1 MNGGKYMF
9 LKEMD
14 KTKPV
19 HMIGIGGISMSGIAE
34 ILLSMGYT
42 VTGSDSHLS
51 EITERLEKNNIK
63 VYNGQRAEN
72 VIGAGI
78 VVYTAAIKP
87 DNPELSKARELNI
100 PTIERSEFLGELT
113 KLYSETI
120 AVSGTHGKSTTTSMI
135 SLIFMEALK
144 DPTIQVGAD
153 LKQLNGTNY
162 RIGNSPYFIVE
173 ACEYVESFLK
183 FSPKTAIILNI
194 EEDHLDY
201 YRDINHIKS
210 AFYKFAELVPE
221 DGKIIINA
229 DNQNCNEIVEKMK
242 SKVITFGIENEKANW
257 TARNI
262 HLNANGHYSFTATSD
277 SLSIDITL
285 SVFGMHN
292 VYNALAAVATASL
305 YNIEPFIIQK
315 ALADFTGAHRR
326 FEYTGTFNNA
336 QVYDDYA
343 HHPTEI
349 KATIEAA
356 KNLPHNKLWIIF
368 QPHTYSRTST
378 LFDEFANAF
387 KETDE
392 VILADIYAAREIDTG
407 VVSSQKLALAINEI
421 SNNCTYLGSFDKIKD
436 YLKENVKENDLVL
449 TVGAGDVYKIGK
461 DLVL

>member
-1 MNGGKYMF
+1 MF

-14 KTKPV
+14 KAKPV

-368 QPHTYSRTST
+368 QPHTYSRTSI

>member
-1 MNGGKYMF
+1 MF

-14 KTKPV
+14 KAKPV

-368 QPHTYSRTST
+368 QPHTYSRTFT

>member
-1 MNGGKYMF
+1 MF

-14 KTKPV
+14 KAKPV

-392 VILADIYAAREIDTG
+392 VILADIYAAREIDTS

>member
-1 MNGGKYMF
+1 MF

-14 KTKPV
+14 KAKPV

-262 HLNANGHYSFTATSD
+262 HLNANGHYFFTATSD

>member
-63 VYNGQRAEN
+63 VYNGQRAKN

>member
-1 MNGGKYMF
+1 MF

-14 KTKPV
+14 KAKPV

-378 LFDEFANAF
+378 LFDEFATAL

>member
-1 MNGGKYMF
+1 MF

>member
-1 MNGGKYMF
+1 MF

-14 KTKPV
+14 KAKPV

-120 AVSGTHGKSTTTSMI
+120 AISGTHGKSTTTSMI

-229 DNQNCNEIVEKMK
+229 DNQNCNEIIEKMK
-242 SKVITFGIENEKANW
+242 SKVITFGIKNERANW
-257 TARNI
+257 TAKNI

-356 KNLPHNKLWIIF
+356 KNLPHNKLWVIF

-387 KETDE
+387 KDTDE

>member
-1 MNGGKYMF
+1 MF

-14 KTKPV
+14 KAKPV

>member
-1 MNGGKYMF
+1 MF

-14 KTKPV
+14 KSKPV

-63 VYNGQRAEN
+63 VYNGHYAEN

-120 AVSGTHGKSTTTSMI
+120 AISGTHGKSTTTSMI

-162 RIGNSPYFIVE
+162 RIGSSPYFIVE

-210 AFYKFAELVPE
+210 AFLKFAELVPA
-221 DGKIIINA
+221 DGTIIINA
-229 DNQNCNEIVEKMK
+229 DNKNCNEIIEKMK
-242 SKVITFGIENEKANW
+242 SKVVTFGIENEKADW
-257 TARNI
+257 TAKNI
-262 HLNANGHYSFTATSD
+262 HLNANGHYSFTASSE

-326 FEYTGTFNNA
+326 FEYTGSFNNA

-349 KATIEAA
+349 KATIDAA
-356 KNLPHNKLWIIF
+356 KNLPHNKLWVIF

-387 KETDE
+387 KAADE

-407 VVSSQKLALAINEI
+407 IVSSQKLALAINEV
-421 SNNCTYLGSFDKIKD
+421 SNNCTYLGDFSKIEE
-436 YLKENVKENDLVL
+436 YLKENVAENDLVL

-461 DLVL
+461 DLIL

>member
-14 KTKPV
+14 KAKPV

-449 TVGAGDVYKIGK
+449 TVGAGDVHKIGK

>member
-1 MNGGKYMF
+1 
-9 LKEMD
+9 
-14 KTKPV
+14 
-19 HMIGIGGISMSGIAE
+19 
-34 ILLSMGYT
+34 
-42 VTGSDSHLS
+42 
-51 EITERLEKNNIK
+51 
-63 VYNGQRAEN
+63 
-72 VIGAGI
+72 
-78 VVYTAAIKP
+78 
-87 DNPELSKARELNI
+87 
-100 PTIERSEFLGELT
+100 
-113 KLYSETI
+113 
-120 AVSGTHGKSTTTSMI
+120 
-135 SLIFMEALK
+135 
-144 DPTIQVGAD
+144 
-153 LKQLNGTNY
+153 
-162 RIGNSPYFIVE
+162 
-173 ACEYVESFLK
+173 
-183 FSPKTAIILNI
+183 
-194 EEDHLDY
+194 
-201 YRDINHIKS
+201 
-210 AFYKFAELVPE
+210 
-221 DGKIIINA
+221 
-229 DNQNCNEIVEKMK
+229 
-242 SKVITFGIENEKANW
+242 
-257 TARNI
+257 
-262 HLNANGHYSFTATSD
+262 
-277 SLSIDITL
+277 
-285 SVFGMHN
+285 MHN

>member
-1 MNGGKYMF
+1 MF

-120 AVSGTHGKSTTTSMI
+120 AISGTHGKSTTTSMI

-162 RIGNSPYFIVE
+162 RIGSSPYFIVE

-229 DNQNCNEIVEKMK
+229 DNQNCNEIIKKMK

-257 TARNI
+257 TAKNI
-262 HLNANGHYSFTATSD
+262 HLNANGHYSFTAASD

-356 KNLPHNKLWIIF
+356 KNLPHNKLWVIF

-387 KETDE
+387 KDTDE

>member
-1 MNGGKYMF
+1 MF

-14 KTKPV
+14 KAKPV

-262 HLNANGHYSFTATSD
+262 HLNSNGHYSFTATSD

>member
-1 MNGGKYMF
+1 MF

-14 KTKPV
+14 KAKPV

-63 VYNGQRAEN
+63 VYNGQCAEN

-120 AVSGTHGKSTTTSMI
+120 AISGTHGKSTTTSMI

-229 DNQNCNEIVEKMK
+229 DNQNCNEIIEKMK
-242 SKVITFGIENEKANW
+242 SKVITFGIKNERANW
-257 TARNI
+257 TAKNI

-356 KNLPHNKLWIIF
+356 KNLPHNKLWVIF

-378 LFDEFANAF
+378 LFNEFSNAF

>member
-1 MNGGKYMF
+1 MF

-14 KTKPV
+14 KSKPV

-63 VYNGQRAEN
+63 VYNGHHAEN

-120 AVSGTHGKSTTTSMI
+120 AISGTHGKSTTTSMI

-162 RIGNSPYFIVE
+162 RIGSSPYFIVE

-210 AFYKFAELVPE
+210 AFLKFAELVPA
-221 DGKIIINA
+221 DGTIIINA
-229 DNQNCNEIVEKMK
+229 DNKNCNEIIEKMK
-242 SKVITFGIENEKANW
+242 SKVVTFGIENEKADW
-257 TARNI
+257 TAKNI
-262 HLNANGHYSFTATSD
+262 HLNTNGHYSFTASSE

-326 FEYTGTFNNA
+326 FEYTGSFNNA
-336 QVYDDYA
+336 HVYDDYA

-349 KATIEAA
+349 KATIDAA
-356 KNLPHNKLWIIF
+356 KNLLHNKLWVIF

-387 KETDE
+387 KAADE

-407 VVSSQKLALAINEI
+407 IVSSQKLALAINEV
-421 SNNCTYLGSFDKIKD
+421 SNNCTYLGDFSKIEE
-436 YLKENVKENDLVL
+436 YLKENVTENDLVL

-461 DLVL
+461 DLIS

>member
-1 MNGGKYMF
+1 MF

-14 KTKPV
+14 KAKPV

-387 KETDE
+387 KET
-392 VILADIYAAREIDTG
+392 V
-407 VVSSQKLALAINEI
+407 
-421 SNNCTYLGSFDKIKD
+421 
-436 YLKENVKENDLVL
+436 
-449 TVGAGDVYKIGK
+449 
-461 DLVL
+461 

>member
-1 MNGGKYMF
+1 MF

-14 KTKPV
+14 KAKPV

-378 LFDEFANAF
+378 LCDEFANAF